1 MKNLRCL
8 VCQGQTVQDSNSEF
22 ALIIKSV
29 VKDKVEEGSNE
40 KEIYNTPNGSAI
52 EFYSP
57 ENKNNDICQQ
67 SFTHFQGNGKGNVY
81 WGSEKPMKEVCLKDL
96 QAHTGTPNHSIWN
109 NSTKRKTIVDR
120 VV

>member
-1 MKNLRCL
+1 MKEYSSLTN
-8 VCQGQTVQDSNSEF
+8 VPTQFIMINPINSSNKANIS
-22 ALIIKSV
+22 K
-29 VKDKVEEGSNE
+29 
-40 KEIYNTPNGSAI
+40 
-52 EFYSP
+52 
-57 ENKNNDICQQ
+57 NKNNDICQQ